1 MCVYVYMCMMWV
13 CACVRVC
20 VCVCACVCVCVCVRA
35 RVRDRGCVRWRTYV
49 CLFVCS
55 DGEDLFLWGGG
66 KITLASRMRWD
77 EAVVSSSC

>member
-1 MCVYVYMCMMWV
+1 MYVCVYVYDVGVCV

-20 VCVCACVCVCVCVRA
+20 VRACVCVCVRA
-35 RVRDRGCVRWRTYV
+35 RVRERGCVRWRTYV